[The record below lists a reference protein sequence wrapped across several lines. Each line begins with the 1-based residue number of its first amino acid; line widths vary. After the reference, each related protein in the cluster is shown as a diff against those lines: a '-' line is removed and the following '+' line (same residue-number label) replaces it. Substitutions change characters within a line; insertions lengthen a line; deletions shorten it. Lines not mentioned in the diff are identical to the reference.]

1 MCAGGPTPVDP
12 RRTLR
17 SQLMSPSSSSS
28 PHFPAWQREYE
39 AVLSENDTDAL
50 FKRVEIAE
58 AAILTRFDVLESNSD
73 RHSER
78 GAMERALENLRV
90 IKRERLKFG

>member
-1 MCAGGPTPVDP
+1 M
-12 RRTLR
+12 
-17 SQLMSPSSSSS
+17 
-28 PHFPAWQREYE
+28 
-39 AVLSENDTDAL
+39 SENDTDAL